1 MLEAAPILMG
11 RQLDENASDILRM
24 FAEKSG
30 VKIST
35 GVSVEAVEGDGHVS
49 GVRLSDGQ
57 VIPAE
62 VVVVSAGVRANT
74 ALAKEI
80 GLDADRA
87 VKVNERMETSVPNV
101 YACGDCAE
109 FNGANYAV
117 WPEASEQGRIAG
129 ANAAGDQI
137 EYAATAPTLTFHG
150 MNTALFAAGDN
161 GKIRICFIR
170 RQNLKIWEKEDT
182 VNITF

>member
-1 MLEAAPILMG
+1 MRMTG
-11 RQLDENASDILRM
+11 DVYKRQ
-24 FAEKSG
+24 
-30 VKIST
+30 
-35 GVSVEAVEGDGHVS
+35 
-49 GVRLSDGQ
+49 
-57 VIPAE
+57 
-62 VVVVSAGVRANT
+62 

-137 EYAATAPTLTFHG
+137 CL
-150 MNTALFAAGDN
+150 
-161 GKIRICFIR
+161 
-170 RQNLKIWEKEDT
+170 
-182 VNITF
+182 

>member
-1 MLEAAPILMG
+1 M
-11 RQLDENASDILRM
+11 
-24 FAEKSG
+24 
-30 VKIST
+30 
-35 GVSVEAVEGDGHVS
+35 
-49 GVRLSDGQ
+49 
-57 VIPAE
+57 
-62 VVVVSAGVRANT
+62 
-74 ALAKEI
+74 
-80 GLDADRA
+80 
-87 VKVNERMETSVPNV
+87 NERMETSVPNV

-150 MNTALFAAGDN
+150 MNTEIT